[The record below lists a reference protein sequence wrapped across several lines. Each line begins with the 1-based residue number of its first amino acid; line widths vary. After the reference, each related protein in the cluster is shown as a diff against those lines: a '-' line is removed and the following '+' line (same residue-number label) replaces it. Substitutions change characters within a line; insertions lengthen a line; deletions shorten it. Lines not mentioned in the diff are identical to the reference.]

1 MIRTMLKLIALALL
15 LAVPA
20 LAQTM
25 PDPPAP
31 AAVAA
36 TPDVPAPAGEAS
48 MVEPLAPSAEEAA
61 PALLPHEL
69 SPWSMFVTADHLVQA
84 VMVGLALASLATWAI
99 WLAKT
104 LQLRAAR
111 RRAEASAVVLA
122 EAASLAEASLRLSGL
137 RGAGPALV
145 RAAEQELEAS
155 ADIPSGGIQERVAS
169 RLERGEAAASRQLQ
183 SGMGALATIGSTAP
197 FVGLFGTVWGIMN
210 AFVGIAEAHTTNL
223 AVVAPGIAEALL
235 ATALGLVAAIPAVVF
250 YNGFARGLQGYRAN
264 LRDAGAAIE
273 RLVGRDLD
281 RARLH
286 RLRPAA

>member
-20 LAQTM
+20 LAQTV

-31 AAVAA
+31 AAVAP
-36 TPDVPAPAGEAS
+36 TPDVPTPAGEAS
-48 MVEPLAPSAEEAA
+48 TVGPLAPSAEEAA
-61 PALLPHEL
+61 PALLPHDL

-84 VMVGLALASLATWAI
+84 VMVGLALASLVTWAI

-169 RLERGEAAASRQLQ
+169 RLERGEAAAERHGRARHDRLDGPLRRPVRHGLGHHERVRRHRRGAHHQSRR
-183 SGMGALATIGSTAP
+183 G
-197 FVGLFGTVWGIMN
+197 GT
-210 AFVGIAEAHTTNL
+210 
-223 AVVAPGIAEALL
+223 GIAEALL

-250 YNGFARGLQGYRAN
+250 HNGFARGLQGYRAS
-264 LRDAGAAIE
+264 LRDTGAAIE